1 MAYQKKRTFRSENE
15 LEAKIKE
22 MQKELEWVKKMNAV
36 KPIYQDLMEI
46 LITND
51 DATLRA
57 FINEASKELP
67 KKHQRQLSEVH
78 DWIVPDEKTNNDK
91 TAQQTAHI
99 TPEDTD
105 MTQGFF
111 SGN

>member
-51 DATLRA
+51 DVTLRA

-78 DWIVPDEKTNNDK
+78 DWIVSDEKPNNE
-91 TAQQTAHI
+91 QTAHI
-99 TPEDTD
+99 TPEYTD
-105 MTQGFF
+105 MTQDFF

>member
-1 MAYQKKRTFRSENE
+1 MRP
-15 LEAKIKE
+15 AKSY
-22 MQKELEWVKKMNAV
+22 L
-36 KPIYQDLMEI
+36 
-46 LITND
+46 
-51 DATLRA
+51 
-57 FINEASKELP
+57 

-78 DWIVPDEKTNNDK
+78 DWIVPDKKTNNDK

-105 MTQGFF
+105 MTQDFF